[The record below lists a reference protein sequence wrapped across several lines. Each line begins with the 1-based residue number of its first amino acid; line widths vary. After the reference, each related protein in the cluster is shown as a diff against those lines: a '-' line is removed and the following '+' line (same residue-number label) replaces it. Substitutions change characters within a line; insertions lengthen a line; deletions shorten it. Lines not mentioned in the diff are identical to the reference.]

1 LPRVAAAAIP
11 RELPTQLGHP
21 QRRHRSRMHVSP
33 SCKRGATRQWANS
46 RAEAQ
51 APRRDDL
58 HRRFLAEM
66 ERTGADIVTG
76 TVPNHPYP
84 LYRKV
89 LSWGWRFCIRVL
101 IGEVPTLEGLFLIRR
116 SLFSELKLSS
126 TSGMWAMEL
135 LILAGRRGA
144 RFAVIPTR
152 LQPRE
157 DLRESKVANLTTVM
171 KVFREIWGLRRRLGA
186 HQEARRV

>member
-1 LPRVAAAAIP
+1 
-11 RELPTQLGHP
+11 
-21 QRRHRSRMHVSP
+21 
-33 SCKRGATRQWANS
+33 
-46 RAEAQ
+46 
-51 APRRDDL
+51 
-58 HRRFLAEM
+58 
-66 ERTGADIVTG
+66 
-76 TVPNHPYP
+76 
-84 LYRKV
+84 
-89 LSWGWRFCIRVL
+89 
-101 IGEVPTLEGLFLIRR
+101 
-116 SLFSELKLSS
+116 
-126 TSGMWAMEL
+126 MEL